1 MGHRVGKQEG
11 SIRKEQLDQLNPQK
25 QIDVEIGN
33 ISQIRYTIDLTR
45 EYHNLLMREE
55 EQRTQTYFWD
65 GNVTSYEENGRQSY
79 YLQDEL
85 GSPLRI
91 EDELGAIKE
100 SYGYGAFG
108 EDLYG
113 NQGEM
118 QPFGYTGYQRDSIA
132 GTYFAQAREYKE
144 SYGRFNSRDY
154 IKGTF
159 TEPISFNEYVYCYN
173 NSFSYI
179 DLNGLWITA
188 VIGGAVGGIFG
199 GISQVVTDIVT
210 GEKPS
215 FKKTISAMVG
225 GIVGGA
231 MAGTGVGAAYAGAA
245 SGAASNLVEGIWD
258 IADGTTTFSAKSV
271 IKLGAST
278 LWEGGKGAALGGVL
292 AKFAGKFTSKISG
305 KLVDKLKLRQWKF
318 KYEYADKRIRTGAF
332 SVLKSLKLN
341 GGKFLAV
348 ESTEKLP
355 DLVLDTLVNIAEG
368 WGKQIGKQIDVNE
381 VLEYI
386 QTNLQDLW
394 EGLKQIKNESISCPI

>member
-1 MGHRVGKQEG
+1 M
-11 SIRKEQLDQLNPQK
+11 
-25 QIDVEIGN
+25 
-33 ISQIRYTIDLTR
+33 
-45 EYHNLLMREE
+45 
-55 EQRTQTYFWD
+55 
-65 GNVTSYEENGRQSY
+65 
-79 YLQDEL
+79 
-85 GSPLRI
+85 
-91 EDELGAIKE
+91 
-100 SYGYGAFG
+100 
-108 EDLYG
+108 
-113 NQGEM
+113 
-118 QPFGYTGYQRDSIA
+118 
-132 GTYFAQAREYKE
+132 
-144 SYGRFNSRDY
+144 
-154 IKGTF
+154 
-159 TEPISFNEYVYCYN
+159 
-173 NSFSYI
+173 
-179 DLNGLWITA
+179 
-188 VIGGAVGGIFG
+188 IGGAVGGIFG

-278 LWEGGKGAALGGVL
+278 LLEGGKGAVLGGVF

-355 DLVLDTLVNIAEG
+355 DLVLDTLVNIAES
-368 WGKQIGKQIDVNE
+368 WGKQIGKQIDANE